1 MLQYKINDHYLII
14 KILTISNKFT
24 KQTNKKIYFLREI
37 WMEAGNKIRKQQ
49 KLKLKNIVMLIVVVQ
64 AITIISQ

>member
-24 KQTNKKIYFLREI
+24 KQKNKKIFSE
-37 WMEAGNKIRKQQ
+37 E
-49 KLKLKNIVMLIVVVQ
+49 NIDG
-64 AITIISQ
+64 SWK